1 MLYFE
6 NTFDYPSMPLNAL
19 PGGSMS
25 AEEARALVAYASQ
38 YHVTIIPEQESIGH
52 LHQILHEEKY
62 KGITEV
68 PYGTVVTPSSPDSLK
83 FVTQMLSELMQAF
96 PGPFIHI
103 GADET
108 FELGQGRTKQLIEQN
123 GKGKVYLDFIRRIDA
138 ALSASHRRVLF
149 WGDVADNY
157 PEMLDQIPHNMIA
170 IPWNYKNLPPSQ
182 FATLIAPFRKAG
194 LETWVA
200 PGVDNWN
207 NIFPNYAVAL
217 PNIRNFVEAGQQMG
231 VTGMVNTTWNDDG
244 ETLFDATWYGLVY
257 GAAVSWQKTI
267 DDQQYDAA
275 YDWAFYRAPGH
286 HFQQEIEDMTKI
298 YSVLATVVPRDGID
312 SLVWE
317 DPFTPDG
324 QKLYLAIE
332 PAASEIR
339 LLAEQVIADVRTAR
353 PLAKQNANLLDH
365 VEFAARRFDYLGQ
378 KAIYTK
384 YIDSLYQS
392 ATESRVSSP
401 SVVLDALDRV
411 AASDGLLLDLR
422 NQNSYLMATYRTLWL
437 EGNHAYFM
445 ENMLLHYRLENL
457 RIAQQID
464 RFRTIRQDFPVAH
477 CLPPLV
483 TGSPTTCER

>member
-1 MLYFE
+1 
-6 NTFDYPSMPLNAL
+6 
-19 PGGSMS
+19 
-25 AEEARALVAYASQ
+25 
-38 YHVTIIPEQESIGH
+38 
-52 LHQILHEEKY
+52 
-62 KGITEV
+62 
-68 PYGTVVTPSSPDSLK
+68 
-83 FVTQMLSELMQAF
+83 
-96 PGPFIHI
+96 
-103 GADET
+103 
-108 FELGQGRTKQLIEQN
+108 
-123 GKGKVYLDFIRRIDA
+123 
-138 ALSASHRRVLF
+138 
-149 WGDVADNY
+149 
-157 PEMLDQIPHNMIA
+157 
-170 IPWNYKNLPPSQ
+170 
-182 FATLIAPFRKAG
+182 
-194 LETWVA
+194 
-200 PGVDNWN
+200 
-207 NIFPNYAVAL
+207 
-217 PNIRNFVEAGQQMG
+217 
-231 VTGMVNTTWNDDG
+231 
-244 ETLFDATWYGLVY
+244 
-257 GAAVSWQKTI
+257 
-267 DDQQYDAA
+267 
-275 YDWAFYRAPGH
+275 
-286 HFQQEIEDMTKI
+286 MTKI

-339 LLAEQVIADVRTAR
+339 LLSEQVIADVRTAR
-353 PLAKQNANLLDH
+353 PLARQNANLLDH

-392 ATESRVSSP
+392 ATESRASSP

-411 AASDGLLLDLR
+411 AASDGILLDLR
-422 NQNSYLMATYRTLWL
+422 NQNSYLMTSYRTLWL